1 MSIETNAQHLE
12 TNPDK
17 KLLYPE
23 RVSCSAEKNL
33 KEILGY
39 LYGDKEKEELT
50 DDEKLK
56 LIAFEE
62 PFVDKLSTYTKLA
75 TGKKVLYP
83 EYFDTPEGQATLRGI
98 YEFTSLEG
106 HIDIRKNISTLRTLK
121 ADQIKS
127 LVEISTSWNDTVM
140 IETLFQNINIDTG
153 ELNIE
158 GVQNPEKL
166 TYIQNP
172 EKLKTKLEGLES
184 IKLELK
190 EILSILY
197 KEEAYDTHTNNKYLL
212 HAKIFRVK
220 ALIKRINVLIAETR
234 EQETFL
240 DTKKP
245 QHSHKPPYKLD
256 KFIYGV
262 SSINTNTG
270 NYQQV
275 DNHLLVMANSIAE
288 LNTSINQK
296 KSDILLEQ
304 NIDKDKFEAKS
315 ITPEIAKHYVDQILA
330 SYELLSEYPAN
341 AEQVANNVKPP
352 DNKWRCYI
360 RGGTSTLKLE
370 SKSKT
375 LLLPDVNIDIQKL
388 ITKVATHEIIHILQ
402 RENTAEIG
410 LPLYSHSDQIAGD
423 RAEIFQEGGAMYY
436 QDKASQELFG
446 YESPPQPNYLRAMVT
461 KQSGGTYIDC
471 VKTYYKS
478 IRSLE
483 PEQVNSVKLKDFIK
497 KALSGSLRLFR
508 NSSFDNT
515 DNQISNTKDTAYLEQ
530 KAVVEEILK
539 YPELQNLILVS
550 GINLETAKEMI
561 RFGLLDLSKLRTP
574 DLSFVQKIWEE
585 EKHKYTLDSPALDSP
600 IPSSNPTNSPN

>member
-1 MSIETNAQHLE
+1 M
-12 TNPDK
+12 
-17 KLLYPE
+17 
-23 RVSCSAEKNL
+23 
-33 KEILGY
+33 
-39 LYGDKEKEELT
+39 
-50 DDEKLK
+50 
-56 LIAFEE
+56 
-62 PFVDKLSTYTKLA
+62 
-75 TGKKVLYP
+75 
-83 EYFDTPEGQATLRGI
+83 
-98 YEFTSLEG
+98 
-106 HIDIRKNISTLRTLK
+106 
-121 ADQIKS
+121 
-127 LVEISTSWNDTVM
+127 
-140 IETLFQNINIDTG
+140 
-153 ELNIE
+153 
-158 GVQNPEKL
+158 
-166 TYIQNP
+166 
-172 EKLKTKLEGLES
+172 
-184 IKLELK
+184 KLELK

-197 KEEAYDTHTNNKYLL
+197 TEEAYDTHTNNKYLL

-315 ITPEIAKHYVDQILA
+315 ITPEMAKHYVDQILA

-360 RGGTSTLKLE
+360 RGGTRTLKLE

-402 RENTAEIG
+402 RENTTEIG

-471 VKTYYKS
+471 VKTYYES

-515 DNQISNTKDTAYLEQ
+515 DNQISNTKDTVYLEQ

-574 DLSFVQKIWEE
+574 DLSYVQKIWEE
-585 EKHKYTLDSPALDSP
+585 EKHKYTLDSPALDTNPSSSP
-600 IPSSNPTNSPN
+600 IDSPN